1 MATTPETLNHVLDD
15 GGDSG
20 AVHGVVDAV
29 GRSHGLDLGD
39 EVGVIAEESVGGTE
53 LGRQMQSRLLQVD
66 GDDGPGSS
74 HPGGHDGAH
83 ADRACPKDGNRLP
96 GLHVERV
103 EDGSRARLQAAAER
117 CEQRQISVVGDL
129 YETRCGHDGVSREGA
144 LPEEAAVEGLAA
156 LFLVLM
162 HDARPIGPFAAEVER
177 HERVAVGRVSVFALG
192 AALAVGEGEQDLV
205 ARGYVLDLGADFFD
219 YAAAFV
225 SQHRGRIRGKSSFCA
240 GQIGVAEAACV
251 DLNECLC
258 RAQWV
263 QPDRLEAEWAV
274 DLVEHQCHR
283 GRHDGRIRRWGKSLS
298 NVVDVV
304 ERGRGIKEEW
314 WMADGAVYEQD
325 GTGREEKGNLHL
337 APPTEGNCP
346 CSYIVGTYL
355 VHLLTCD
362 ARQYYSTAIPLPA
375 KL

>member
-1 MATTPETLNHVLDD
+1 MKIFVTRGGWVKERYRWCSNRCCVATTPETLNHVLDD

-219 YAAAFV
+219 YAAAYGGRGVFPCQRNEMKMRGGLPARSGAVPSCPSTAGAFAGRVPSAQDRSVWQRPLAWILTSASVGRNGSNRIV
-225 SQHRGRIRGKSSFCA
+225 SK
-240 GQIGVAEAACV
+240 
-251 DLNECLC
+251 LNGPL
-258 RAQWV
+258 
-263 QPDRLEAEWAV
+263 
-274 DLVEHQCHR
+274 
-283 GRHDGRIRRWGKSLS
+283 ISLS
-298 NVVDVV
+298 TNAIEVVM
-304 ERGRGIKEEW
+304 
-314 WMADGAVYEQD
+314 MAGSAA
-325 GTGREEKGNLHL
+325 GGK
-337 APPTEGNCP
+337 AFPT
-346 CSYIVGTYL
+346 L
-355 VHLLTCD
+355 
-362 ARQYYSTAIPLPA
+362 
-375 KL
+375 